1 MSRLSF
7 IYLLLCFTRRS
18 GWQSYCPFG
27 LLGII
32 YYFNPWSLT
41 TGRETSS
48 LLQYHTYHPTH
59 HSIRDLPNRE
69 GVHDF
74 AKPGGGEVTTS
85 QTMWSHSSPR
95 SSFFSRLNYI
105 WGQFSFLKMHA
116 LNSHLRSLTWGDSC
130 LMSSPVVWAMER
142 NPFSSQRLLQ
152 ESTINFTCTQLT
164 RAEEG
169 IYGAAG
175 VSAASLKGAVFAIN
189 QSHFQCKWCCLHH

>member
-18 GWQSYCPFG
+18 GWQYYCPFG

-48 LLQYHTYHPTH
+48 LLQYHSYHPTH

-142 NPFSSQRLLQ
+142 KSFLKSKAFTGKHYKFYLHPANQGWGRDLRSSWSECCFL
-152 ESTINFTCTQLT
+152 
-164 RAEEG
+164 EG
-169 IYGAAG
+169 SCIC
-175 VSAASLKGAVFAIN
+175 
-189 QSHFQCKWCCLHH
+189 H